1 MAVLADIADA
11 VVTALNG
18 HTFTKPFTA
27 VRSYRPVY
35 TREEMKDL
43 HVTVVPGGYAMEN
56 LGRGQVQEDYTVE
69 IAVQQAP
76 EATSNAA
83 LDPLVGLVEEIRD
96 FFLANRRPAAMQNV
110 ICLRA
115 AFAAGSD
122 RGYAPEHLDQ
132 LQQFTSVLALTFRV
146 VR

>member
-1 MAVLADIADA
+1 MAVLADISDA
-11 VVTALNG
+11 VVAALNG
-18 HTFTKPFTA
+18 HTFGMPFTA

-43 HVTVVPGGYAMEN
+43 HVTVVPGGYTMEN

-76 EATSNAA
+76 ETMGNAA

-96 FFLANRRPAAMQNV
+96 FFLANRRLAAMPSV
-110 ICLRA
+110 ICLKA

-146 VR
+146 MG

>member
-1 MAVLADIADA
+1 MAVLADISDA
-11 VVTALNG
+11 VVAALNG
-18 HTFTKPFTA
+18 RTFGMSFTA

-76 EATSNAA
+76 ETVSNAA
-83 LDPLVGLVEEIRD
+83 LDPLVGLLEEIRD
-96 FFLANRRPAAMQNV
+96 FFLANRRLSAMPNV
-110 ICLRA
+110 ICLKA
-115 AFAAGSD
+115 AFAAGSE

-132 LQQFTSVLALTFRV
+132 LQQFTGVLALTFRV
-146 VR
+146 IR

>member
-1 MAVLADIADA
+1 MAIIADIADA
-11 VVTALNG
+11 VVAALNG
-18 HTFTKPFTA
+18 QTFTMPFTA

-35 TREEMKDL
+35 TREEMTDL
-43 HVTVVPGGYAMEN
+43 HVTVVPGAYAMDN

-76 EATSNAA
+76 EQMGNTA

-96 FFLANRRPAAMQNV
+96 FFLKNRRLAAMSNV
-110 ICLRA
+110 ICLKV

>member
-11 VVTALNG
+11 VVAALNG
-18 HTFTKPFTA
+18 HTFGMSFAA

-35 TREEMKDL
+35 AREEMKDL
-43 HVTVVPGGYAMEN
+43 HVTVVPGGYSMEN
-56 LGRGQVQEDYTVE
+56 LGRGQIQEDYTVE

-76 EATSNAA
+76 ETTGNAA

-96 FFLANRRPAAMQNV
+96 FFLANRRMAAMPSV

-115 AFAAGSD
+115 AFAAGSE

-132 LQQFTSVLALTFRV
+132 LQQFTSVLTLTFRV

>member
-1 MAVLADIADA
+1 MAVLADISDA
-11 VVTALNG
+11 VVAALNG
-18 HTFTKPFTA
+18 HTFGMSFTA
-27 VRSYRPVY
+27 ARSYRPVY

-43 HVTVVPGGYAMEN
+43 HVTVVPGGYSMEN

-76 EATSNAA
+76 ETMGNAA

-96 FFLANRRPAAMQNV
+96 FFLANRRLAAMPSV

-132 LQQFTSVLALTFRV
+132 LQQFTSVMALTFRV

>member
-1 MAVLADIADA
+1 MAIIAAIADA
-11 VVTALNG
+11 VVAALNG
-18 HTFTKPFTA
+18 HTFSKPFAA

-76 EATSNAA
+76 ETTSNAA

-96 FFLANRRPAAMQNV
+96 FFLQNRRLAAMQNV

-146 VR
+146 VG

>member
-11 VVTALNG
+11 VVTTLNG
-18 HTFTKPFTA
+18 HTFTRPFTA

-43 HVTVVPGGYAMEN
+43 HVTVVPGGYSMEN

-69 IAVQQAP
+69 VAVQQAP
-76 EATSNAA
+76 ETMGNAA
-83 LDPLVGLVEEIRD
+83 LDPLVSLVEEIRD
-96 FFLANRRPAAMQNV
+96 FFLANRRLAAMPSV

-132 LQQFTSVLALTFRV
+132 LQQFTGVLALVFRV
-146 VR
+146 VG

>member
-1 MAVLADIADA
+1 MAVLADISDA
-11 VVTALNG
+11 AVAALNG
-18 HTFTKPFTA
+18 HTFGQPFTA

-76 EATSNAA
+76 ETTDNVA

-96 FFLANRRPAAMQNV
+96 FFLANRRLAAMPSV
-110 ICLRA
+110 ICLKA

-146 VR
+146 MG

>member
-1 MAVLADIADA
+1 MAVLADISDA
-11 VVTALNG
+11 VVATLNG
-18 HTFTKPFTA
+18 HTFGMSFTA

-76 EATSNAA
+76 ETTDNAA

-96 FFLANRRPAAMQNV
+96 FFLANRRLAAMPSV
-110 ICLRA
+110 ICLRV

-146 VR
+146 MQ

>member
-1 MAVLADIADA
+1 MAVLADISDA
-11 VVTALNG
+11 VVAALNG
-18 HTFTKPFTA
+18 HTFSMPFTA
-27 VRSYRPVY
+27 ARSYRPVY

-76 EATSNAA
+76 ETMGNVA
-83 LDPLVGLVEEIRD
+83 LDSLVGLVEEIRD
-96 FFLANRRPAAMQNV
+96 FFLANRRMAAMPSV
-110 ICLRA
+110 ICMKA

-132 LQQFTSVLALTFRV
+132 LQQFTSILALTFRV
-146 VR
+146 MG